1 MVSMVTPG
9 IYAALVVPMF
19 QNEEIN
25 YPALTKLVEWEIE
38 RGVEGLYVCGSS
50 GEGLLLSVNERKQV
64 LERVIEAA
72 AGKVP
77 VIAHTGTIR
86 TDDVIELS
94 QHAEKTGVT
103 TGVSMIPP
111 YYYKF
116 SNSEISAYYRDVMD
130 RVNIPVII
138 YNIPAFT
145 GITFNGAGFGELLS
159 DKRIGGIKHTSTN
172 MYDLERMKSAYS
184 GKVFFNGYDEVFLS
198 GLAAGADAAIGTTI
212 NLFPDIFKLIR
223 SRFKAGENEQAAL
236 EQSKINGIVETFV
249 DAGIFNAVKYSF
261 TLLGMG
267 CGSCRKPFLPLEKT
281 AEKKIE
287 KLIHDYF

>member
-64 LERVIEAA
+64 LEKVMEAT

-94 QHAEKTGVT
+94 QHAEKSGV

-111 YYYKF
+111 YYYRF

-212 NLFPDIFKLIR
+212 NLFPDIFKRIR
-223 SRFKAGENEQAAL
+223 SCFKAGENEQAAL

-261 TLLGMG
+261 TLLGIE
-267 CGSCRKPFLPLEKT
+267 CGSCRKPFLSLDAT
-281 AEKKIE
+281 AKKRIE
-287 KLIHDYF
+287 KLIHQYF